1 MNRHL
6 HIVCLDT
13 PWPADYGGAID
24 MLYRIKALYE
34 EGIKIHLHYFSY
46 NERGNPNELNQFCE
60 SIHIY
65 QRKKVH
71 RGFSFRLP
79 YIVSSR
85 INSSLIEN
93 LNRDNYPILLEGVHC
108 TGILSFLNTENR
120 KIVIRLHNDESEY
133 YRQLAS
139 SEKSWVKKLYFLNES
154 RLLKKYQ
161 LTLPQTLTYACIN
174 NADAIYFNKK
184 YGLKNVFFLPA
195 FTPYEQVKG
204 IEGQGSFCLYHGNLS
219 VPENERAATW
229 LLEKVFSKIKV
240 PFVVAGK
247 NPSKRLETLAH
258 LYMHTCI
265 VANPTDTEINDL
277 VQKAHVNILPSF
289 SNTGIKIKLLHAL
302 FEGRHCVVNEAMVQD
317 TGLEPACH
325 IGANAEA
332 FAAIITQLHH
342 LPYGEEETRLRKKL
356 LGDLYNTGNNA
367 RLLIQYLY

>member
-46 NERGNPNELNQFCE
+46 NARGNPNELNQFCE

-65 QRKKVH
+65 KRKKVH

-108 TGILSFLNTENR
+108 TGILPSIKADNR
-120 KIVIRLHNDESEY
+120 KIVIRLHNDESAY
-133 YRQLAS
+133 YRHLART
-139 SEKSWVKKLYFLNES
+139 EKSWFKKIYFLNES

-161 LTLPQTLTYACIN
+161 HSLPNNLPYACITT
-174 NADAIYFNKK
+174 ADTQLFKEK
-184 YGLKNVFFLPA
+184 YGLHHSFFLPA
-195 FTPYEQVKG
+195 FTPYQQVNG
-204 IEGQGSFCLYHGNLS
+204 LEGQGSFCLYHGNLS
-219 VPENERAATW
+219 VPENEKAATW

-247 NPSKRLETLAH
+247 NPSKKLETLAH
-258 LYMHTCI
+258 LYLHTCI
-265 VANPTDTEINDL
+265 VANPSDTEINDL
-277 VQKAHVNILPSF
+277 IQKAHINILPSF
-289 SNTGIKIKLLHAL
+289 SDTGIKIKLLHAL

-317 TGLEPACH
+317 TGLEAACH
-325 IGANAEA
+325 IGANADA
-332 FAAIITQLHH
+332 FASIIMQLHH
-342 LPYGEEETRLRKKL
+342 LPYAEEETKLRKKL
-356 LGDLYNTGNNA
+356 LGDLYNTASNA
-367 RLLIQYLY
+367 RQLIQYLY

>member
-24 MLYRIKALYE
+24 MLYRIKALHK

-85 INSSLIEN
+85 INPALIEN
-93 LNRDNYPILLEGVHC
+93 LNSDSHPILLEGVHC
-108 TGILSFLNTENR
+108 TGILPSLKTVNR
-120 KIVIRLHNDESEY
+120 KIVVRLHNDESAY
-133 YRQLAS
+133 YRHLART
-139 SEKSWVKKLYFLNES
+139 EKSWLKKLYFRNES

-161 LTLPQTLTYACIN
+161 HSLPASLPYACITT
-174 NADAIYFNKK
+174 ADARLFKEQ
-184 YGLKNVFFLPA
+184 YGLKNTFFLPA
-195 FTPYEQVKG
+195 FTPYEQING
-204 IEGQGSFCLYHGNLS
+204 TEGLGSFCLYHGNLS
-219 VPENERAATW
+219 VPENEKAATW

-247 NPSKRLETLAH
+247 NPSRRLETLAH
-258 LYMHTCI
+258 LYMHTCM
-265 VANPTDTEINDL
+265 VANPSDTEINDL
-277 VQKAHVNILPSF
+277 IQKAHINILPSF

-302 FEGRHCVVNEAMVQD
+302 FEGRHCVANDAMVQG
-317 TGLEPACH
+317 TGLEAACH

-332 FAAIITQLHH
+332 FAAIVTQLQH
-342 LPYGEEETRLRKKL
+342 LPYAEEETKLRKKL
-356 LGDLYNTGNNA
+356 LGDLYNTASNA
-367 RLLIQYLY
+367 RQLIQYLY

>member
-6 HIVCLDT
+6 HIVCLDV

-24 MLYRIKALYE
+24 MLYRIKALQK
-34 EGIKIHLHYFSY
+34 EGIKIHLHYFLY

-65 QRKKVH
+65 QRKKVQK
-71 RGFSFRLP
+71 GFSFRLP

-85 INSSLIEN
+85 INPSLIEN
-93 LNRDNYPILLEGVHC
+93 LNRDDHPILLEGVHC
-108 TGILSFLNTENR
+108 TGILAALKTDNR

-133 YRQLAS
+133 YRQLVR
-139 SEKSWVKKLYFLNES
+139 SEKSWFKKIYFLNES

-161 LTLPQTLTYACIN
+161 YSLPKTLPYACITT
-174 NADAIYFNKK
+174 ADAMLFKER
-184 YGLKNVFFLPA
+184 YGLKKVFFLPA

-219 VPENERAATW
+219 VPENEKAATW

-240 PFVVAGK
+240 PFVIAGK

-265 VANPTDTEINDL
+265 VSNPSDTEINDL
-277 VQKAHVNILPSF
+277 VQKAHINILPSF

-302 FEGRHCVVNEAMVQD
+302 FEGRHCVANEAMVHN
-317 TGLEPACH
+317 TGLETACH

-342 LPYGEEETRLRKKL
+342 HPYAEEETRLRKKL
-356 LGDLYNTGNNA
+356 LGDQYNTERNA
-367 RLLIQYLY
+367 RQLIQYLY